1 MNEKLSRGTRLQLD
15 VKRTEELKI
24 KRQRTLTSPFKS
36 TQQSPEITV
45 PPVEIVVPP
54 GLMRIASISIT
65 FNDEQGRPS
74 TRTLLWGEG
83 ETMYGVT
90 FWLRILCR

>member
-1 MNEKLSRGTRLQLD
+1 MNEKLSTGTCLQLD
-15 VKRTEELKI
+15 IKRPEVPKI

-45 PPVEIVVPP
+45 PPVEIVVPL
-54 GLMRIASISIT
+54 GLIRIASISIT
-65 FNDEQGRPS
+65 FNVEQGRLS

-83 ETMYGVT
+83 ETVFERT
-90 FWLRILCR
+90 F